1 MKTCVLQLFRNNR
14 EALPLSDE
22 TNHFIIHS
30 FGVSMKILILGR
42 GKSGTTALLFKM
54 AAGLPN
60 CRAFSGGHPGKYA
73 GDFENA
79 VYKHTY
85 SERKGK
91 TFEVY
96 EQHVGETQYDRKVWI
111 ARDPRDIAV
120 SRMLFRWHKGTKG
133 SWKQYRT
140 HLELVQK
147 KERDPKSIPFHVLCQ
162 YIGHGRWPM
171 TIEEVVEDERL
182 RYQRMSEFVKSLSR
196 DWHMFKYEDM
206 IQGNFA
212 DLNKYLGFEIRNEA
226 EVPEATG
233 KAKVARKKAFGDWRN
248 WFTEEDVEVFKSAYL
263 PYMETV
269 GYDCNDWVVSSQ
281 PNIEP
286 EYSSLYMKRLV
297 RDNTSNPIRKLAA
310 KLLRTI

>member
-1 MKTCVLQLFRNNR
+1 
-14 EALPLSDE
+14 
-22 TNHFIIHS
+22 
-30 FGVSMKILILGR
+30 MKILILGR

-60 CRAFSGGHPGKYA
+60 CQAFSGGHPGKYA

-96 EQHVGETQYDRKVWI
+96 DQHVSDAQYDRKIWM

-120 SRMLFRWHKGTKG
+120 SRMLFRWHKGPKG

-147 KERDPKSIPFHVLCQ
+147 KERDPKSIPFHVLCR
-162 YIGHGRWPM
+162 YSGHDRWPM
-171 TIEEVVEDERL
+171 TTEEVVEGERL
-182 RYQRMSEFVKSLSR
+182 RYQRMSDFIKGLGD
-196 DWHMFKYEDM
+196 DWYLFKYEDM
-206 IQGNFA
+206 IQGNF
-212 DLNKYLGFEIRNEA
+212 DGLNDYLGFEIRNDA
-226 EVPEATG
+226 EVPESTG

-248 WFTEEDVEVFKSAYL
+248 WFIEEDVEVFKSAYL

-269 GYDCNDWVVSSQ
+269 GYDCNDWAVSSQ

-286 EYSSLYMKRLV
+286 EYSSRYMKRLV
-297 RDNTSNPIRKLAA
+297 RKNTLNIFRRFSDKLSG
-310 KLLRTI
+310 IFNS